1 MQKLCPTCHQML
13 NEVER
18 LGVLVD
24 VCPQCQGVWLEHGEM
39 EKIIGYIRGTMTPPT
54 RPEAVEPRR
63 ERVMY
68 DEPRY
73 PEARRRERYDDD
85 DNDYERRR
93 RKRRFELDDILDIFG
108 D

>member
-1 MQKLCPTCHQML
+1 MQKLCPTCHQIL

-24 VCPQCQGVWLEHGEM
+24 VCPQCKGVWLEHGEM
-39 EKIIGYIRGTMTPPT
+39 EKIIGYLRGTMTPPM

-63 ERVMY
+63 ERVMC
-68 DEPRY
+68 DEPRST
-73 PEARRRERYDDD
+73 ETRRRERYDDD
-85 DNDYERRR
+85 DDDDRRRR
-93 RKRRFELDDILDIFG
+93 RKRRFGLDDILDIFG